1 MAVIRY
7 NHGIPSGFL
16 LQFRYVA
23 HSHMLSKLRALF
35 SLYQKFGLGWIL
47 FRLGYALRMR
57 LGILRWQFPAYE
69 WDERPLAYWIK
80 PDVPSKPADYLAWRN
95 QNSPKFF
102 FDGIPSLPRDLAWNP
117 QLAVDEAEKILA
129 GELRYFEHT
138 SFQIGFP
145 LDWHLDPRANVHI
158 DAAKHWSQIP
168 DYGEYDIKFVW
179 EASRFNQVYAL
190 VRAYASHP
198 DERYPEAFWTLV
210 EDWARKNPPQRGPNW
225 MCGQETSLRLLAW
238 TFGLFAFRDAVSTTA
253 KRVAHLAQ
261 LVAAQADR
269 VYGNIDYAIS
279 TRGNHAVSEAF
290 GLWLAGTLFPELK
303 QAETY
308 RSTGRRLLEREA
320 GKQIFHDGT
329 YSMYSLNYHRFVL
342 HVYFLAMRLGEL
354 NQERFSD
361 SLYQSISKSLDFM
374 AQLIE
379 PASGEMPVYGSN
391 DGGLVCPLDACDF
404 TDYRPTL
411 QAGWFLVYGKRL
423 FEAGA
428 WDETLFWLNGEQ
440 ALRSERDAA
449 PRQVNQSYP
458 NGGVHILRDESSAA
472 FIRCTN
478 FRERPSHADQLH
490 VDLWWRG
497 KNIACD
503 AGTFLYNGQGIWQ
516 NGLAHTSA
524 HNTVTVDSA
533 DQMTW
538 LSRFTWG
545 EWARGRVLQQNERGW
560 QGEHDGYARLG
571 VRHVRSVLMLGDARW
586 LVADH
591 LFSSRPHRYSLH
603 WLINDFPYSVT
614 PEQNLIRIQ
623 SLETLESGQI
633 QIRMGLLEGDAT
645 FSTVRGDANST
656 RGWCSRYYGQKEP
669 ALSAMLET
677 ERADAIFWTFFG
689 FDGDLIG
696 TEEDFLFVKMQERK
710 IRFNLKALG
719 EADSLKKINSKR
731 NSHDR

>member
-1 MAVIRY
+1 MIT
-7 NHGIPSGFL
+7 
-16 LQFRYVA
+16 
-23 HSHMLSKLRALF
+23 KLRALF

-57 LGILRWQFPAYE
+57 LGILRWQQPAYE
-69 WDERPLAYWIK
+69 WDERPLSYWLK
-80 PDVPSKPADYLAWRN
+80 SDVPSEPADYLRWRN
-95 QNSPKFF
+95 AHAPKFF
-102 FDGIPSLPRDLAWNP
+102 FDGIPPLPRDLPWNP
-117 QLAVDEAEKILA
+117 QLAVDEAEKIIA

-138 SFQIGFP
+138 PYQIGFP
-145 LDWHLDPRANVHI
+145 PDWHLDPRANVRI
-158 DAAKHWSQIP
+158 DAQKHWSQIP
-168 DYGEYDIKFVW
+168 DYGEYDIKFIW

-190 VRAYASHP
+190 VRAYAFQR

-238 TFGLFAFRDAVSTTA
+238 TFGLYAFREADSTTA
-253 KRVAHLAQ
+253 ERVARLAQ

-303 QAETY
+303 QAEKY
-308 RSTGRRLLEREA
+308 RSTGCRLLEREA
-320 GKQIFHDGT
+320 EIHIFHDGT
-329 YSMYSLNYHRFVL
+329 YSMYSLNYHRFIL

-354 NQERFSD
+354 NQDRFSD
-361 SLYQSISKSLDFM
+361 ALYQSISKSLDFM

-379 PASGEMPVYGSN
+379 PSSGEMPVYGSN
-391 DGGLVCPLDACDF
+391 DGALVCPLDTCDF

-411 QAGWFLVYGKRL
+411 QAGWFLVHGKRL

-428 WDETLFWLNGEQ
+428 WDETLFWLWGGRLKSPLRGGESHVVTTSVVSTAGRLKSSLHGQ
-440 ALRSERDAA
+440 DNYNF
-449 PRQVNQSYP
+449 PD
-458 NGGVHILRDESSAA
+458 GGVHILRDAESVA
-472 FIRCTN
+472 FIRCTD

-497 KNIACD
+497 KNIVCD
-503 AGTFLYNGQGIWQ
+503 AGTFLYNGQGLWQ
-516 NGLAHTSA
+516 NGLAHTAA

-545 EWARGRVLQQNERGW
+545 EWARGRVLQTNERGW

-586 LVADH
+586 LVVDH
-591 LFSSRPHRYSLH
+591 LFARQPHHYFLH
-603 WLINDFPYSVT
+603 WLINDFPHLVT
-614 PEQNLIRIQ
+614 PEQNLIQLRSAKSLRSTPVGPDFANRNQ

-633 QIRMGLLEGDAT
+633 QIRMGLLEGDAA

-656 RGWCSRYYGQKEP
+656 RGWRSRYYGQKEP

-677 ERADAIFWTFFG
+677 ERADACFWTFFG
-689 FDGDLIG
+689 FDGDSVTPSGQNLDLGLGDRLI
-696 TEEDFLFVKMQERK
+696 K
-710 IRFNLKALG
+710 ISL
-719 EADSLKKINSKR
+719 ADPPAM
-731 NSHDR
+731 